1 MFRFYSEEQLYI
13 LYDKYNKKYLE
24 STSNKEKYFY
34 RNKIISI
41 KNQINHFK
49 KMKDLQNQIDKD
61 KKDTKK
67 INPNIKVIIK
77 RIH

>member
-24 STSNKEKYFY
+24 STTKKEKYFY

-41 KNQINHFK
+41 KNQIKHLK
-49 KMKDLQNQIDKD
+49 KMKDLQNQIDEN

>member
-1 MFRFYSEEQLYI
+1 MIRFYSEEQLHI

-24 STSNKEKYFY
+24 STTKKEKYFY

-41 KNQINHFK
+41 KNQIKHLK
-49 KMKDLQNQIDKD
+49 RMEHLQNQIDEI